1 MDDSGKL
8 KFGGNV
14 RRLRES
20 HGMTQESLAE
30 AAGLDRSYIGGIERG
45 ERNPALT
52 AILRLASALGIVP
65 ADLFN
70 GIVGNKP
77 SASRSILDRWNFT
90 YEELTWLI
98 DNNPSLRGMVL
109 GYLAELK
116 LESLWLSDPRFY
128 EVSKHDDHDRGHHN
142 DRVAIYKGREF
153 TLESKSL
160 QTATVRRT
168 PEGWVGRAQVDA
180 SDRREVALPD
190 GSTVS
195 TTCLLR
201 GEFDVLAVN
210 LFAFGDEWRFSFA
223 RNSDL
228 PGSRYSRYTE
238 YQRQH
243 LLATMVDVSWPP
255 KPPFRADLF
264 ELLEEML
271 SDA

>member
-1 MDDSGKL
+1 MSAVGKL
-8 KFGGNV
+8 VFGNNV

-20 HGMTQESLAE
+20 LGMTQENLAE
-30 AAGLDRSYIGGIERG
+30 SAGLDRSYIGGIERG

-52 AILRLASALGIVP
+52 AILQLASALRIAPGR
-65 ADLFN
+65 LFDGTGGDTPN
-70 GIVGNKP
+70 
-77 SASRSILDRWNFT
+77 AAHSILARWNLT
-90 YEELTWLI
+90 EEDLTQLI
-98 DNNPSLRGMVL
+98 DSNPSLRGMVL

-116 LESLWLSDPRFY
+116 LDSLWLSDPRFS
-128 EVSKHDDHDRGHHN
+128 EVSKHDDHDRVHHH
-142 DRVAIYKGREF
+142 DRVAVYKGREF
-153 TLESKSL
+153 TIESKSL
-160 QTATVRRT
+160 QTSTVHRT

-201 GEFDVLAVN
+201 GGFDILAVN

-223 RNSDL
+223 KNSDL

-255 KPPFRADLF
+255 QPPFRADLF
-264 ELLEEML
+264 ELLDEMI
-271 SDA
+271 SQT

>member
-1 MDDSGKL
+1 MGDACKQ
-8 KFGGNV
+8 KFGSNV

-20 HGMTQESLAE
+20 LGMTQEDLAE
-30 AAGLDRSYIGGIERG
+30 AASLDRSYVGGIERG

-52 AILRLASALGIVP
+52 AILQLSSALRIAPGRLFGGI
-65 ADLFN
+65 
-70 GIVGNKP
+70 GG
-77 SASRSILDRWNFT
+77 SRQSVVHSILGRWNFT
-90 YEELTWLI
+90 DEELTDLI
-98 DNNPSLRGMVL
+98 DHNPSLRGMVL

-116 LESLWLSDPRFY
+116 LDSLWLSDPRFS

-142 DRVAIYKGREF
+142 DRVAVYKGREF

-160 QTATVRRT
+160 QTSTVQRMSD
-168 PEGWVGRAQVDA
+168 GWIGRAQVDA
-180 SDRREVALPD
+180 SDRREVMLPN

-201 GEFDVLAVN
+201 GEFDILAVN

-223 RNSDL
+223 KNSDL

-255 KPPFRADLF
+255 QPPFRADLF
-264 ELLEEML
+264 ELLDEMI
-271 SDA
+271 DQA

>member
-1 MDDSGKL
+1 MGVAGKRL
-8 KFGGNV
+8 FGNNV

-20 HGMTQESLAE
+20 SGMTQENLAE

-52 AILRLASALGIVP
+52 AILRLAAALGVAP
-65 ADLFN
+65 GRLFD
-70 GIVGNKP
+70 GIGYDRRRV
-77 SASRSILDRWNFT
+77 AHSILARWNFSDG
-90 YEELTWLI
+90 ELTQLI

-109 GYLAELK
+109 GYMAEMK
-116 LESLWLSDPRFY
+116 LDRLWLSDPRFS
-128 EVSKHDDHDRGHHN
+128 EVTKHDDHDRGHHN
-142 DRVAIYKGREF
+142 DLVVVYRDREF

-160 QTATVRRT
+160 QTSTVQRT

-190 GSTVS
+190 GSTVT

-201 GEFDVLAVN
+201 GEFDILAVN

-223 RNSDL
+223 KNSDL

-255 KPPFRADLF
+255 QPPFRADLF
-264 ELLEEML
+264 ALLDEMIG
-271 SDA
+271 

>member
-1 MDDSGKL
+1 MGNAGKL
-8 KFGGNV
+8 KFGSNV

-20 HGMTQESLAE
+20 LGMTQESLAE

-52 AILRLASALGIVP
+52 AILQLASALGIAP
-65 ADLFN
+65 GSLFD
-70 GIVGNKP
+70 GIGGDRE
-77 SASRSILDRWNFT
+77 SLAHSILGRWNFT
-90 YEELTWLI
+90 DEELTDLI
-98 DNNPSLRGMVL
+98 DHNPSLRGMVL

-116 LESLWLSDPRFY
+116 LESLWLSDGRFS

-142 DRVAIYKGREF
+142 DRMAVYRGREF

-160 QTATVRRT
+160 QTATVQRT
-168 PEGWVGRAQVDA
+168 PEGWIGRAQVDA
-180 SDRREVALPD
+180 SDRREVILPD
-190 GSTVS
+190 GSAVS

-201 GEFDVLAVN
+201 GEFDILAVN

-255 KPPFRADLF
+255 QPPFRADLF
-264 ELLEEML
+264 ELLDEMI
-271 SDA
+271 SQK

>member
-1 MDDSGKL
+1 MGIAGKSS
-8 KFGGNV
+8 FGNNV

-20 HGMTQESLAE
+20 SGMTQENLAE

-45 ERNPALT
+45 ERNPALA
-52 AILRLASALGIVP
+52 AILRLASALGIAP
-65 ADLFN
+65 AELFN
-70 GIVGNKP
+70 GIGGNRQNV
-77 SASRSILDRWNFT
+77 ARSILDRWDFT
-90 YEELTWLI
+90 DEDLTQLI
-98 DNNPSLRGMVL
+98 DGNPSLRGMAL

-116 LESLWLSDPRFY
+116 LERLWLSDPRFS

-142 DRVAIYKGREF
+142 DRVAVYKGREF

-160 QTATVRRT
+160 QTSTVQRT

-190 GSTVS
+190 GSTMS

-201 GEFDVLAVN
+201 GEFDILAVN

-228 PGSRYSRYTE
+228 PGSRYSRYSE

-255 KPPFRADLF
+255 QPPFRADLF
-264 ELLEEML
+264 ELLDEMI
-271 SDA
+271 DQA